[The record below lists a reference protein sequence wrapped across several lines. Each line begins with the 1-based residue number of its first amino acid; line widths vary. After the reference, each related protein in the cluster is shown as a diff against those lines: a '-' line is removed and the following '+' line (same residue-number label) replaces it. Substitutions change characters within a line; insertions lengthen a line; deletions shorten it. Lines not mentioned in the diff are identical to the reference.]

1 MIIMKQKHQIMG
13 LVHLF
18 LLRAIKNKSNMN
30 DERLKQLKSILE
42 MLQIQRCNIFL
53 RPSSKTA
60 QPSKTIIFS
69 CPSYFF
75 YQNLWQQVSCLQL
88 EHFVCH
94 QAVRSKFICI
104 RLQTFPHLSKTCCHF
119 EEEQINCVNEQQGVL
134 QSLKMC

>member
-1 MIIMKQKHQIMG
+1 MG

-60 QPSKTIIFS
+60 
-69 CPSYFF
+69 
-75 YQNLWQQVSCLQL
+75 
-88 EHFVCH
+88 
-94 QAVRSKFICI
+94 
-104 RLQTFPHLSKTCCHF
+104 
-119 EEEQINCVNEQQGVL
+119 
-134 QSLKMC
+134 